1 MEEVYFFG
9 DYLIFSDR
17 YSFCQLNLNTGGM
30 FEYDTLLSIQGP
42 ACFVAYNDGYY
53 YYFVPIQRII
63 AWAKPCTECIEI
75 LRKGYSERAEEI
87 GKVPLR
93 DDEDVLDFWEKYYPF
108 IPKGDYL
115 YYADSENIY
124 RLSIN
129 DGEIEKLTSYDDS
142 TYNRFALCEN
152 GLYYY
157 KDMTLHFLNTETL
170 EETILTRLK
179 GFRT

>member
-30 FEYDTLLSIQGP
+30 FDTTLCFPSRGLPALSRITTDTIITL
-42 ACFVAYNDGYY
+42 F
-53 YYFVPIQRII
+53 PIQRII
-63 AWAKPCTECIEI
+63 AWAKPCTECIEDI
-75 LRKGYSERAEEI
+75 EEGVLGEAEEI

-93 DDEDVLDFWEKYYPF
+93 DDEDVLDFWEKYYPSF
-108 IPKGDYL
+108 PKVTICIMQIR
-115 YYADSENIY
+115 ENIY

-152 GLYYY
+152 G
-157 KDMTLHFLNTETL
+157 TLLL
-170 EETILTRLK
+170 
-179 GFRT
+179 